1 MRRFHKTANN
11 DERFFSVPVIQ
22 LRLNCARDD
31 EKLLPVIGILQ
42 VMDLKRID
50 KNVNTCNKPEAAKNI
65 YIRSMSQRAPMS

>member
-1 MRRFHKTANN
+1 MCLL
-11 DERFFSVPVIQ
+11 FFAVSIIK
-22 LRLNCARDD
+22 LRLQRARDHK
-31 EKLLPVIGILQ
+31 EMLPVIGILQ